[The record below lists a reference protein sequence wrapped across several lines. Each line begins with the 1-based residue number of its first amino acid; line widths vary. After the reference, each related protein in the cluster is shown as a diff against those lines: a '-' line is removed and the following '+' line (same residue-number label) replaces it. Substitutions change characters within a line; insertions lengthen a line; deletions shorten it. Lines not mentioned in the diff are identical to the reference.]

1 MLILQKMEEKG
12 YQLFELLFDA
22 VLVVCFFVLG
32 VEILINV
39 LQGEGEA
46 RQKDV

>member
-1 MLILQKMEEKG
+1 MLILLRMEEKG

-22 VLVVCFFVLG
+22 ELAVCFFVLG

-39 LQGEGEA
+39 LQDEEEV